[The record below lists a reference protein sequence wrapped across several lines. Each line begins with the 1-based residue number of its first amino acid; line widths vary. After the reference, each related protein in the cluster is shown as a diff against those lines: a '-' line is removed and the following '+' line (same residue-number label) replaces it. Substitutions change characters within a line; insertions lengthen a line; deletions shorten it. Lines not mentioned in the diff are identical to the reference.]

1 MVILIIL
8 NDLKYFLNTAPTCLK
23 HQYYWEVTSFLF
35 SNFELSVGFHVGNTL
50 GATILLPDMMLI
62 MLGVLG
68 RLLIVL
74 RLNTSGMV
82 MILSRKLMRDDRI
95 DIMWV
100 SLRVCF
106 VLSRSCVMPS

>member
-1 MVILIIL
+1 MYLR
-8 NDLKYFLNTAPTCLK
+8 NE
-23 HQYYWEVTSFLF
+23 YYWEVSSFRF
-35 SNFELSVGFHVGNTL
+35 SNFELSVGFHVGNAL
-50 GATILLPDMMLI
+50 GATILLPDMTLI

-74 RLNTSGMV
+74 RLNASGMV

-95 DIMWV
+95 DIIWV
-100 SLRVCF
+100 SLRVYF